1 MARYR
6 IVAGSRIETDMTS
19 NVHPIH
25 AAAERVS
32 GVIEGVIE
40 AGGGPDFEAPHN
52 ARVEIPVESMQSGN
66 RLQDM
71 EMQRRIDARQFPTI
85 VITVNRAWKV
95 AGDGRTRARFEVE
108 AHGRARPYEGDFSLR
123 VDGRRLTV
131 EGEHTFDM
139 RDFGVDPP
147 RFLGLK
153 MDPEVNVKVRLE
165 AVEDSPA

>member
-1 MARYR
+1 M
-6 IVAGSRIETDMTS
+6 
-19 NVHPIH
+19 
-25 AAAERVS
+25 
-32 GVIEGVIE
+32 
-40 AGGGPDFEAPHN
+40 
-52 ARVEIPVESMQSGN
+52 
-66 RLQDM
+66 
-71 EMQRRIDARQFPTI
+71 
-85 VITVNRAWKV
+85 ITVSFALNV
-95 AGDGRTRARFEVE
+95 ARDARTRAGVLFE
-108 AHGRARPYEGDFSLR
+108 AHGRASPYEGDFSLR